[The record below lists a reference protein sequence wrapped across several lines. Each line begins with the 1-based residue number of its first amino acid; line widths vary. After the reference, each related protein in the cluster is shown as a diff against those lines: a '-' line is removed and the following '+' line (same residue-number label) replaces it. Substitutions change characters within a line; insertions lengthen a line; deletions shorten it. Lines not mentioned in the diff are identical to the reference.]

1 MAMFPSLRVPGR
13 RRRVR
18 GRISIVLAFTF
29 FSGYPIRLGK
39 RAIRRCAQ
47 RPRRDDAAQMEG
59 RTPRFDYVLQH
70 AARGRGSIARAQNSS
85 RGCCLSSSVLTAH
98 ARRVVSRRVVLTT
111 SAPSSHACAAAAF
124 GQRGRTLSTAHR
136 EAGAAA
142 ARGLCAKHA
151 NCRRVQ
157 ECADTREGRR
167 CFARRIDRAA
177 RAGVHNRGL
186 RGSVRLHAFLT
197 SHSKRPFPEDVDW
210 SPQYSKTRRITRSI
224 SFSVYRPLDAPRS
237 RAKTD
242 VRTGPCRGEAVLQ
255 RTLGPRLVHVLEVQS
270 LVLVRVRGR
279 DALQSTA
286 REQQIATIY

>member
-1 MAMFPSLRVPGR
+1 MR
-13 RRRVR
+13 R
-18 GRISIVLAFTF
+18 
-29 FSGYPIRLGK
+29 
-39 RAIRRCAQ
+39 
-47 RPRRDDAAQMEG
+47 
-59 RTPRFDYVLQH
+59 
-70 AARGRGSIARAQNSS
+70 
-85 RGCCLSSSVLTAH
+85 TAH
-98 ARRVVSRRVVLTT
+98 TRRVVLTT

-124 GQRGRTLSTAHR
+124 GQRGRTLSTSHR

-142 ARGLCAKHA
+142 ARGLYAKHA

-186 RGSVRLHAFLT
+186 RGSVRLHSILT

-224 SFSVYRPLDAPRS
+224 CFSVYRPLDAPRS

-242 VRTGPCRGEAVLQ
+242 VRTGLPRRSSPATHAGPTTRTRAGGPITCIGTSSRSRRAAVDGAGTTNCNDLLKCI
-255 RTLGPRLVHVLEVQS
+255 RIKGS
-270 LVLVRVRGR
+270 
-279 DALQSTA
+279 
-286 REQQIATIY
+286 I